1 MDKWQIILAA
11 SSAIILF
18 LFGIENFSK
27 EIQKVSGEKLRKF
40 LTKHTTNPFKGLLI
54 GGLMTSVIQS
64 STATS
69 VIAVGLVNAGII
81 TFRSS
86 LGIIFGANIGT
97 TITAQLVA
105 FHLTNIAPYFLIFG
119 FILSIIRIKY
129 SFIGKSVFFFG
140 FVFFSLNI
148 ISSTLSPL
156 KEDPALIALLSSMD
170 NYFYSLIAGTIFT
183 AIFQS
188 SSVTTGI
195 AVILTQQGLMT
206 LDSAIPIVI
215 GANVGTTITAILAS
229 LSMDLPAK
237 KTAFVHTLYN
247 FAGVLIFTPIFF
259 IAKPWLNSLTM
270 PHAETLANVHFAF
283 NFLTSLFFMIF
294 INPFSRWAESLFKGN
309 NEIEPLNIDFP
320 KIKTE
325 EDVQKG
331 ILLMEG
337 LLEKLIVQLKENYF
351 LISLAIE
358 AKEEHLLNKCK
369 KHHRYLLFLRS
380 ELEEFCAQ
388 VAMNS
393 SDEKN
398 GRDIIELISKIDYI
412 YQINDSIEDL
422 IELNDELIQKK
433 IPLSIDSI
441 VSIREISGNLVKLFD
456 VLIKQNSSK
465 KREEE
470 SFKMAQKE
478 LHATLAHSYQK
489 LLKIMTLIDNEEA
502 TPLARYLSVNQRLK
516 DKMNTLQ
523 HL

>member
-1 MDKWQIILAA
+1 MNKWQIILAA

-54 GGLMTSVIQS
+54 GGLMTSIIQS

-81 TFRSS
+81 SFKNS

-105 FHLTNIAPYFLIFG
+105 FNLTDIAPYFLIIG
-119 FILSIIRIKY
+119 FLLSIIRIKY

-148 ISSTLSPL
+148 ISSTLVPL
-156 KEDPALIALLSSMD
+156 KDDQALIGMLASMD
-170 NYFYSLIAGTIFT
+170 NYFYSLLAGVIFT
-183 AIFQS
+183 AIVQS

-195 AVILTQQGLMT
+195 AVILTQQGLLT
-206 LDSAIPIVI
+206 LDNAIPIVI

-229 LSMDLPAK
+229 INMDLPAK
-237 KTAFVHTLYN
+237 KTAFAHTLYN
-247 FAGVLIFTPIFF
+247 FTGVIIFTPIFF
-259 IAKPWLNSLTM
+259 MSRSWLNSM
-270 PHAETLANVHFAF
+270 KIPQAETLANVHFVF
-283 NFLTSLFFMIF
+283 NLITSVIFMFFIKP
-294 INPFSRWAESLFKGN
+294 ISKWAENIFKGN
-309 NEIEPLNIDFP
+309 NEIEPIDINFP
-320 KIKTE
+320 KIESEK
-325 EDVQKG
+325 DVANG
-331 ILLMEG
+331 IELLNGHLER
-337 LLEKLIVQLKENYF
+337 LLVYLKENYF
-351 LISLAIE
+351 IVSLAIE
-358 AKEEHLLNKCK
+358 AKEEHLLNISK
-369 KHHRYLLFLRS
+369 KHYNYLIFLRS
-380 ELEEFCAQ
+380 VLESYCAQ
-388 VAMNS
+388 MAMNS
-393 SDEKN
+393 TDEKA
-398 GRDIIELISKIDYI
+398 GREIIEIISKIDYI

-422 IELNDELIQKK
+422 IELGDEIIQKK
-433 IPLSIDSI
+433 ISLSIDSI

-456 VLIKQNSSK
+456 VLIQQNASK
-465 KREEE
+465 KKMEEP
-470 SFKMAQKE
+470 FKTSQKE
-478 LHATLAHSYQK
+478 LISTLSLSYQK

-523 HL
+523 HF